1 MQTSL
6 DEEQEEHLRAALGET
21 VARA

>member
-1 MQTSL
+1 VGRSR
-6 DEEQEEHLRAALGET
+6 DEEQEEHLRTALGET